1 MPINSLLYPSNVFV
15 PTAYN
20 VDNSLRFNRASSDY
34 LNRTPS
40 SEGNKRTMTFS
51 FWLKRT
57 QITAESYFI
66 YSAGADAS
74 NRDAIMFANQ
84 SLRVISQRN
93 ESTYWLR
100 NTTRLFRD
108 SSAWSHIVIAIDT
121 TQGTDS
127 NRIKIYINGVQETAF
142 ETYAWGSA
150 YPSQNFDTYFNDD
163 ISQAI
168 GSYSQSSGNHYD
180 GYISEFVMIDGTALD
195 PTSFGEFD
203 EDSGIWKPINVSG
216 LTFGT
221 NGFYQEYKQS
231 GTGTNSSGMGADTSG
246 NTNHFAVNNLTAVD
260 QSTDTCTNN
269 FCTWNPLD
277 TFYSGNTYQEG
288 NTQGTKP
295 NDSVESFGTST
306 FGMSSGKW
314 YAEFK
319 VISFSGSNST
329 ISFGIIDRPSVRNDM
344 QISKYAYGI
353 AYLNNGYLQA
363 NDGATHNVNTGT
375 TFGAGDIIGVYID
388 IDNLEIY
395 FAKNGTILNSGTGLA
410 IQPLSST
417 ANGVYFFAFDNFAAG
432 GSVHQANWGNPAYT
446 GTDKSDANGYGSF
459 EYDPSVGT
467 FDGVSKD
474 FYALCTKNLSEY
486 G

>member
-1 MPINSLLYPSNVFV
+1 MPLILPGNVGSATAATGFNVANSC
-15 PTAYN
+15 
-20 VDNSLRFNRASSDY
+20 RFNPADSAYMHKTPDAG
-34 LNRTPS
+34 NR
-40 SEGNKRTMTFS
+40 RTFTFS
-51 FWLKRT
+51 CWVKRSLISSAQTLFW
-57 QITAESYFI
+57 AGSSNDDYFAMRFEANNKF
-66 YSAGADAS
+66 SLFEAVSGAT
-74 NRDAIMFANQ
+74 NWGINTEP
-84 SLRVISQRN
+84 RV
-93 ESTYWLR
+93 
-100 NTTRLFRD
+100 FRD
-108 SSAWSHIVIAIDT
+108 TSAWYHVVVAVDT
-121 TQGTDS
+121 TQGTAA
-127 NRIKIYINGVQETAF
+127 NRTKIYFNGIQETNLN
-142 ETYAWGSA
+142 TGDG
-150 YPSQNFDTYFNDD
+150 YPAENRDTIFNTAVPHQIGHDYVGQYFGGYIAEACFLEGSQN
-163 ISQAI
+163 A
-168 GSYSQSSGNHYD
+168 
-180 GYISEFVMIDGTALD
+180 
-195 PTSFGEFD
+195 PTDFGEFD
-203 EDSGIWKPINVSG
+203 EDSGIWKPIDVSG

-221 NGFYQEYKQS
+221 NGFYLDFEDS
-231 GTGTNSSGMGADTSG
+231 ANLGNDANGGTDLTE
-246 NTNHFAVNNLTAVD
+246 VNLAAID
-260 QSTDTCTNN
+260 QTTDTCTNN

-363 NDGATHNVNTGT
+363 NDGATHNVNTET

-446 GTDKSDANGYGSF
+446 GTDQADANGYGSF
-459 EYDPSVGT
+459 EYSPSAGT
-467 FDGVSKD
+467 FDSASKD
-474 FYALCTKNLSEY
+474 FYALNTKNLAEY

>member
-1 MPINSLLYPSNVFV
+1 MSLIIPANSAAAAGGY
-15 PTAYN
+15 A
-20 VDNSLRFNRASSDY
+20 VDNSCRFNDGSSDN
-34 LNRTPS
+34 LSRTTETPT
-40 SEGNKRTMTFS
+40 NAKKYTFS
-51 FWLKRT
+51 VWVKRSNLGAANMKIFGVQGANANEQNLLEFNADDLVWQQTDSSGGNTVYRLKTDRK
-57 QITAESYFI
+57 
-66 YSAGADAS
+66 
-74 NRDAIMFANQ
+74 
-84 SLRVISQRN
+84 
-93 ESTYWLR
+93 
-100 NTTRLFRD
+100 FRD
-108 SSAWSHIVIAIDT
+108 SSAWYHIVVAYDSS
-121 TQGTDS
+121 QGTAN
-127 NRIKIYINGVQETAF
+127 NRIRMYINGVEETSFSTRTNPSTNLDSLINSSVSANAGR
-142 ETYAWGSA
+142 TLRLGRTGDNGS
-150 YPSQNFDTYFNDD
+150 QYF
-163 ISQAI
+163 
-168 GSYSQSSGNHYD
+168 D
-180 GYISEFVMIDGTALD
+180 GYMSEVCFIDGQQLT

-203 EDSGIWKPINVSG
+203 EDSGIWKPIDG
-216 LTFGT
+216 LADDLTFGN
-221 NGFYQEYKQS
+221 NGFYLDFEDS
-231 GTGTNSSGMGADTSG
+231 GALGADVSG
-246 NTNHFAVNNLTAVD
+246 NTNNFTVNNLTAID
-260 QSTDTCTNN
+260 QTTDTPTNN

-446 GTDKSDANGYGSF
+446 GTDQADANGYGSF
-459 EYDPSVGT
+459 EYSPSAGT
-467 FDGVSKD
+467 FDSASKD
-474 FYALCTKNLSEY
+474 FYALNTKNLAEY